1 MRIVLDAMGT
11 DECPVPDVAGAI
23 LAARESGDTIILI
36 GDEALIRRE
45 INKQRTADV
54 KLEIVHATQVITM
67 EDKPSVVG
75 KAKPDS
81 SMHVGLRLVQDHSAD
96 AFVTAGNTGAAQAI
110 AMLFTLH
117 RIPGI
122 RRPALSAIFPFN
134 QRPITF
140 LDIGANTDSK
150 AEWLAQ
156 FALMGQVYA
165 QNALGINRPRVG
177 LLSNGA
183 EEGKG
188 TQATREASTILQQL
202 PLSLLNYIGNI
213 EPRDIMHGTVDVVVS
228 DGFTGNILIKTFES
242 STRYL
247 VNVLRDEMRRNV
259 LSTLGALLARPAF
272 NNTRRRLDT
281 SEVGGAPLLGVNGV
295 VIIAHGRSTPYAIKN
310 ALLQAHKAVD
320 GHILQSIEEGISAL
334 DLDATH
340 LQAEI

>member
-23 LAARESGDTIILI
+23 LAARESGDTIILV
-36 GDEALIRRE
+36 GDESLIRRE
-45 INKQRTADV
+45 INKQRIDQL
-54 KLEIVHATQVITM
+54 KLEVVHANQVITM
-67 EDKPSVVG
+67 DDKPSLVG

-81 SMHVGLRLVQDHSAD
+81 SMHIGLRLVQDHSAD
-96 AFVTAGNTGAAQAI
+96 AFVTAGNTGAAHAI
-110 AMLFTLH
+110 AMLFALH

-122 RRPALSAIFPFN
+122 RRPALSGIFPFN
-134 QRPITF
+134 QHPITF

-150 AEWLAQ
+150 ADWLAQ
-156 FALMGQVYA
+156 FALMGHVYA

-177 LLSNGA
+177 LLSNGE

-188 TQATREASTILQQL
+188 TQAIREANTMLQQL
-202 PLSLLNYIGNI
+202 PPSLLNFIGNI
-213 EPRDIMHGTVDVVVS
+213 EPKDIMHGNIDVVVS

-259 LSTLGALLARPAF
+259 FSTLGGLLARPAF
-272 NNTRRRLDT
+272 NQARRKLDT
-281 SEVGGAPLLGVNGV
+281 AEVGGAPLLGVNGV

-310 ALLQAHKAVD
+310 ALLQAHKAVE
-320 GHILQSIEEGISAL
+320 GHIIQAIEEGVSAL
-334 DLDATH
+334 DINH
-340 LQAEI
+340 LESER